1 MVTRESESDN
11 FLAISE
17 KSFASSA
24 ILPFS
29 KDITFNFCLNAELHI
44 VGSQLDL
51 ISRSV
56 DQNAL

>member
-17 KSFASSA
+17 KSFC
-24 ILPFS
+24 IQCTFYLFQGYH
-29 KDITFNFCLNAELHI
+29 FNFCLNAEIHI

-51 ISRSV
+51 IS
-56 DQNAL
+56 